1 MAEFAS
7 KGVGTAALTTGIIGS
22 VGTVGSLMMNELG
35 LWNNGCNNGCRTNCN
50 GQVSALEA
58 ALAQER
64 AERFAEQQTIINQE
78 KLYTAL
84 REEDAKISGVVKDT
98 TSALIETG
106 NALARLTEQ
115 VSCIKTEMAM
125 QQKMNEKELDAAKRE
140 LQGAI
145 ALESERRASG
155 DQNLYCY
162 VNATFVP
169 GKLVM
174 AKENICPEPMDR
186 YNSWTAPTTPATSN
200 T

>member
-1 MAEFAS
+1 
-7 KGVGTAALTTGIIGS
+7 
-22 VGTVGSLMMNELG
+22 
-35 LWNNGCNNGCRTNCN
+35 
-50 GQVSALEA
+50 
-58 ALAQER
+58 
-64 AERFAEQQTIINQE
+64 
-78 KLYTAL
+78 
-84 REEDAKISGVVKDT
+84 
-98 TSALIETG
+98 
-106 NALARLTEQ
+106 
-115 VSCIKTEMAM
+115 M